1 VYIDDFVTC
10 LFAFFKGLDPAYPCF
25 EKAGADRILE
35 RSDATFVDI
44 IHTNAGFLIEK
55 RLGFPFSIGHAD
67 FWPNGGSIQ
76 PVRQFSFCFTALAH
90 FCY

>member
-1 VYIDDFVTC
+1 MYIDEFVTC
-10 LFAFFKGLDPAYPCF
+10 NAFFKGLDPAFPCF
-25 EKAGADRILE
+25 EKAGADQILE
-35 RSDATFVDI
+35 ISDAEFVDI

-55 RLGFPFSIGHAD
+55 RLGFPFSLGHAD

-76 PVRQFSFCFTALAH
+76 PVRQFFTVFAN